1 MPRWIAGGYFWFGH
15 IWTYLDMVDMIWD
28 ECRLPSLAGNVQRW
42 KMRKLQVLIGQASP
56 RMFWKNS
63 SHHSH
68 ELRTDCPSLLQLDAD
83 WYYRVLKHV
92 WICVRGPPA
101 RRGCWIDC
109 SHELILC
116 FLVFLGACMA
126 LPPRDW
132 QTTEE
137 ASLGELNFIAFT
149 SAPWEKLCALR
160 KSYMNCSGDSVTGH
174 RWESNSI
181 SPPPPPSYA
190 CNMYVTLCNYFLDP
204 LGALCKHTFF
214 LRRLVWH
221 TLKKMTGARVE
232 LWSCFFQT
240 SPRLGLMRMSD
251 HTGRFRLKMSDLLP
265 FVEPWLVSA
274 DVLGIME
281 VYKYPR
287 QSSMFVYVS
296 VISSGCF

>member
-116 FLVFLGACMA
+116 FLVFFRSLYGSSTKGLTDYRGSIAGWAEFHRFHQRPLG
-126 LPPRDW
+126 R
-132 QTTEE
+132 
-137 ASLGELNFIAFT
+137 N
-149 SAPWEKLCALR
+149 SAHWEK
-160 KSYMNCSGDSVTGH
+160 VTWTARGI
-174 RWESNSI
+174 RWLAIDESLTQ
-181 SPPPPPSYA
+181 YLLLLLLV
-190 CNMYVTLCNYFLDP
+190 MHVTC
-204 LGALCKHTFF
+204 
-214 LRRLVWH
+214 
-221 TLKKMTGARVE
+221 M
-232 LWSCFFQT
+232 
-240 SPRLGLMRMSD
+240 
-251 HTGRFRLKMSDLLP
+251 
-265 FVEPWLVSA
+265 
-274 DVLGIME
+274 
-281 VYKYPR
+281 
-287 QSSMFVYVS
+287 
-296 VISSGCF
+296 